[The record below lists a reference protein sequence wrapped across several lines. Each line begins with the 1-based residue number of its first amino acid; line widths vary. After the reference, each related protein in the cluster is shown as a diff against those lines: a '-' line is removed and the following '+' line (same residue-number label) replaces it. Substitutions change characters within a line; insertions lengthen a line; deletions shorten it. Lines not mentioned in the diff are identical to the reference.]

1 MATNYLEK
9 LQWVEKIDSQGP
21 IEKMAQA
28 LENNPTTQTNF
39 AQQVTQTPVAERAK
53 QLKQSQSQL

>member
-9 LQWVEKIDSQGP
+9 LQWVEKVDSQGP

-28 LENNPTTQTNF
+28 LEKNSTQEDF
-39 AQQVTQTPVAERAK
+39 AKQVAQTPVAERAK
-53 QLKQSQSQL
+53 QFQQSQS